1 MNRKI
6 SESDK
11 IAARNLR
18 NIWEAKRES
27 LGLTQ
32 EKAAEIMGFATQGAV
47 SQYLNGRTA
56 LNTDTILKFASL
68 LKVDPEDINPELKTL
83 LDYVRRTGKEEE
95 ITQITSS
102 TSTQN
107 EHTTLR
113 LMDVY
118 AKAGPGG
125 FINNEFPDTIKSIE
139 FSPEKVFDLFGRK
152 SLKGIEIIN
161 ISGDSMSPAINP
173 RDVVFVDTHNEF
185 FDGDGVYVFSFENSL
200 FIKRL
205 QRVKGRK
212 LAVKSDNPAYET
224 FYIEESE
231 MYDLRIIGKVIKSLP
246 IKMIDFA

>member
-1 MNRKI
+1 MMNRKI

-11 IAARNLR
+11 IAAQNLR
-18 NIWEAKRES
+18 NIWESKRES

-32 EKAAEIMGFATQGAV
+32 EKAADIMGFATQGAV

-68 LKVDPEDINPELKTL
+68 LRVDPEDINPELKIL
-83 LDYVRRTGKEEE
+83 LDYVRKTRKEEE
-95 ITQITSS
+95 TKQPMP
-102 TSTQN
+102 STQN
-107 EHTTLR
+107 EHTTLK

-125 FINNEFPDTIKSIE
+125 FINNDFPDTIKSIE
-139 FSPEKVFDLFGRK
+139 FSPEKVFELFGRK

-185 FDGDGVYVFSFENSL
+185 FDGDGVYIFSFENSL

-231 MYDLRIIGKVIKSLP
+231 MCDLRIIGKVIKSLP
-246 IKMIDFA
+246 IRMIDFA

>member
-1 MNRKI
+1 MMNRKI

-11 IAARNLR
+11 IAAQNLR

-32 EKAAEIMGFATQGAV
+32 EKAADIMGFATQGAV

-68 LKVDPEDINPELKTL
+68 LRVDPEDINPELKTL

-95 ITQITSS
+95 S
-102 TSTQN
+102 TKQLIQSTQN
-107 EHTTLR
+107 EHTTLK

-125 FINNEFPDTIKSIE
+125 FINSDFPDTIKSIE
-139 FSPEKVFDLFGRK
+139 FSPEKVFELFGRK

-185 FDGDGVYVFSFENSL
+185 FDGDGVYIFSFENSL

-246 IKMIDFA
+246 IRMIDFA

>member
-11 IAARNLR
+11 VAAQNLR
-18 NIWEAKRES
+18 NIWESKRES

-32 EKAAEIMGFATQGAV
+32 EKAAEALGFATQGAV

-56 LNTDTILKFASL
+56 LNTDTTLKFAAL
-68 LKVDPEDINPELKTL
+68 LRVDPEDINPELKIL
-83 LDYVRRTGKEEE
+83 LDYVRSTNRNVE
-95 ITQITSS
+95 IAQPQQSVR
-102 TSTQN
+102 N
-107 EHTTLR
+107 DHNTLR
-113 LMDVY
+113 LMDIY

-125 FINNEFPDTIKSIE
+125 FINNDFPDTIKSIE
-139 FSPEKVFDLFGRK
+139 FSSEKVFELFGRK

-173 RDVVFVDTHNEF
+173 RDVVFVDTHSDF

-231 MYDLRIIGKVIKSLP
+231 MHDLRVIGKVIKSLP
-246 IKMIDFA
+246 IKMVDFA

>member
-11 IAARNLR
+11 IAAQNLR
-18 NIWEAKRES
+18 NIWESKRES

-32 EKAAEIMGFATQGAV
+32 EKAADIMGFATQGAV

-68 LKVDPEDINPELKTL
+68 LRVDPEDINPELKIL
-83 LDYVRRTGKEEE
+83 LDYVRKTRKEEE
-95 ITQITSS
+95 TKQPMP
-102 TSTQN
+102 STQN
-107 EHTTLR
+107 EHTTLK

-125 FINNEFPDTIKSIE
+125 FINNDFPDTIKSIE
-139 FSPEKVFDLFGRK
+139 FSPEKVFELFGRK

-185 FDGDGVYVFSFENSL
+185 FDGDGVYIFSFENSL

-246 IKMIDFA
+246 IRMIDFA

>member
-1 MNRKI
+1 MMNRKI

-11 IAARNLR
+11 IAAQNLR
-18 NIWEAKRES
+18 NIWESKRES

-32 EKAAEIMGFATQGAV
+32 EKAADIMGFATQGAV

-68 LKVDPEDINPELKTL
+68 LRVDPEDINPELKIL
-83 LDYVRRTGKEEE
+83 LDYVRKTRKEEE
-95 ITQITSS
+95 TKQPMP
-102 TSTQN
+102 STQN
-107 EHTTLR
+107 EHTTLK

-125 FINNEFPDTIKSIE
+125 FINNDFPDTIKSIE
-139 FSPEKVFDLFGRK
+139 FSPEKVFELFGRK

-185 FDGDGVYVFSFENSL
+185 FDGDGVYIFSFENSL

-246 IKMIDFA
+246 IRMIDFA

>member
-11 IAARNLR
+11 IAAQNLR
-18 NIWEAKRES
+18 NIWESKRES

-32 EKAAEIMGFATQGAV
+32 EKAADIMGFATQGAV

-68 LKVDPEDINPELKTL
+68 LRVDPEDINPELKIL
-83 LDYVRRTGKEEE
+83 LDYVRKTRKEED
-95 ITQITSS
+95 TKQPMPSA
-102 TSTQN
+102 QN
-107 EHTTLR
+107 EHTTLK

-125 FINNEFPDTIKSIE
+125 FINNDFPDTIKSIE
-139 FSPEKVFDLFGRK
+139 FSPEKVFELFGRK

>member
-1 MNRKI
+1 MMNRKI

-11 IAARNLR
+11 IAAQNLR
-18 NIWEAKRES
+18 NIWESKRES

-32 EKAAEIMGFATQGAV
+32 EKAADIMGFATQGAV

-68 LKVDPEDINPELKTL
+68 LRVDPEDINPELKIL
-83 LDYVRRTGKEEE
+83 LDYVRKTRKEEE
-95 ITQITSS
+95 TKQPMP
-102 TSTQN
+102 STQN
-107 EHTTLR
+107 EHTTLK

-125 FINNEFPDTIKSIE
+125 FINNDFPDTIKSIE
-139 FSPEKVFDLFGRK
+139 FSPEKVFELFGRN

-185 FDGDGVYVFSFENSL
+185 FDGDGVYIFSFENSL

-246 IKMIDFA
+246 IRMIDFA